1 MATPAARG
9 ILPKSR
15 SRVYGRGWVETMS
28 LESPTVQV
36 KLTQRGLIFYKTQRD
51 HGNSIVRRAL
61 NALCFFL
68 TL

>member
-1 MATPAARG
+1 
-9 ILPKSR
+9 
-15 SRVYGRGWVETMS
+15 MS

-36 KLTQRGLIFYKTQRD
+36 KLTQRRLIFSKTQRD